1 MVDVGDWRWRVAGG
15 GVMLWG
21 VVVGCGLW
29 WWVSLGFGC
38 VWQVEVAG
46 DDPTVVLCC
55 GV

>member
-15 GVMLWG
+15 GVMWG
-21 VVVGCGLW
+21 VVGCGLW